1 LCGINVGI
9 YLNSNMRRSSLGVKN
24 VGTVLNVVDPEFND
38 KFVRWRETE
47 LLNDKHPDKT

>member
-1 LCGINVGI
+1 
-9 YLNSNMRRSSLGVKN
+9 MRRSSLGVKN